1 MLKGRSVEGRSVKK
15 RSICCVVSLFA
26 GEQDQID
33 ATTDD
38 LASIDQKLVE
48 SEEDLEG
55 GVSCYAQGEVFGKEC
70 ENMPMTS

>member
-48 SEEDLEG
+48 SEEDLEDPEEFL
-55 GVSCYAQGEVFGKEC
+55 VMLKEKC
-70 ENMPMTS
+70 SGRNVRTCP